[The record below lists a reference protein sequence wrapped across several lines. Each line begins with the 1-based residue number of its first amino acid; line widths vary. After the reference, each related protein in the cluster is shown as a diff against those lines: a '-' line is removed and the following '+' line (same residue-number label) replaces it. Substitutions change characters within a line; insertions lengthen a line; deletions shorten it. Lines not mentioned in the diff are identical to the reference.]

1 MSTMDNRTP
10 KEDVLVGGLDDWAYA
25 GWVYGSTRLAG
36 ITDSEQRRGLAI
48 GLIAELLVEGLMVAG
63 DVDDQGHHP
72 WPHPTGDAIER
83 ITREWL
89 TEWPNDV
96 PAPGAIVW
104 LANTPAGNE
113 IARRVLAREADSP

>member
-1 MSTMDNRTP
+1 MDDRTP

-36 ITDSEQRRGLAI
+36 ITDLEQRRVLAI
-48 GLIAELLVEGLMVAG
+48 GLIAELLVEGLMTPG
-63 DVDDQGHHP
+63 DVDDHGHHS
-72 WPHPTGDAIER
+72 WPHPTGEAIER

-89 TEWPNDV
+89 TDWPNEV
-96 PAPGAIVW
+96 PPPGAIVW

-113 IARRVLAREADSP
+113 IARRVLAREAGRS